1 MATFGLRDGCRLY
14 GEEAIM
20 LKTVQTVVVFTLIL
34 LAAGCLRKETSQV
47 LYMAPDG
54 GVVWTVTE
62 TDVYSD
68 LADPAA
74 RWTEEEAYL
83 VAARNSEHPMAL
95 GLLALGPDKPVRTVV
110 VRSGRPITVVT
121 EATFDTIERAMT
133 RLFLENGMTADARV
147 EWEGRRATLTVRLHF
162 STHTE
167 RESPASVL
175 LEEPETMAWVL
186 TGGRFVEA
194 QGFDLDGA
202 RKATL
207 SKAWLDAAEDAYE
220 AEGTIALVLTWVID

>member
-1 MATFGLRDGCRLY
+1 
-14 GEEAIM
+14 M
-20 LKTVQTVVVFTLIL
+20 LKTVKTVVVFTLTL
-34 LAAGCLRKETSQV
+34 LAAGCLQKETSQV

-54 GVVWTVTE
+54 AVVWTVTE
-62 TDVYSD
+62 SDVHSD
-68 LADPAA
+68 LDDPAA
-74 RWTEEEAYL
+74 RWTEEQAYL

-110 VRSGRPITVVT
+110 LRSGRPFTVVT

-147 EWEGRRATLTVRLHF
+147 EWEGKRATLTVLIDF

-175 LEEPETMAWVL
+175 LEEVETMAWVL

-194 QGFDLDGA
+194 QGFDLSGA

-207 SKAWLDAAEDAYE
+207 SKAWLEAAEEACE